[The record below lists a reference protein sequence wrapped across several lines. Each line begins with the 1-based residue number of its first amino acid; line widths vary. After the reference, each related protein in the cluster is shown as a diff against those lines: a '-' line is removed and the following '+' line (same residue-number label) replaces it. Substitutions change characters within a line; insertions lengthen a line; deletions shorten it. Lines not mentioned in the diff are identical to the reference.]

1 MEKSPVSAVKRRR
14 RPAKSCNPC
23 RLRKLKCDLG
33 FPVCGTCKRAR
44 ASLSCVYTSDSRANH
59 ARESTAAK
67 RPRLEDESGQPT
79 AGDSASKAADSGS
92 KLSSHSPAPTLGVD
106 TTDKQRNEA
115 IVSSQKHG
123 NHIRLR
129 LRNGRD
135 KTRIFGPSHWI
146 HMAEVLPSIPSNWDT
161 KEVDINLDTYN
172 INGNITDLVDMFME
186 IRSTRRKIKSRAAHA
201 ESVHHRSLADR
212 FPESGV
218 CYELISHYADYIQP
232 MYRVL
237 HMPSF
242 SQDYQGFRNEPES
255 ASTAFIMQLA
265 LVLAIGSTFY
275 SSDDRFHI
283 RERAQVWILSVQSW
297 IMGPGSK
304 STNTLPGLQ
313 IYILLLLSK
322 QTTCNSGGLTWVSTG
337 SLLTMALSMGL
348 HHEPARFAS
357 LTPFQREMRK
367 RLWIATLELCV
378 QHHVDSSIPIP
389 LCESDT
395 VVPEILNVDDESIHT
410 DSEHEPTPKE
420 SFTDASIQ
428 IQLTSSLALRLKIA
442 RMLNGV
448 EQNYSFGQIL
458 ELGAQLRNSCRQLS
472 DFFSPG
478 SRVMPGASEKNAAH
492 FHHKFLNTLLRR
504 YIILL
509 HQRYMIESL
518 DDPAFYIARKICVDA
533 AQAIV
538 EDLNPANH
546 TVELLQLAAAGR
558 GTFKGPFSLHVIL
571 VLSLELFM
579 LFRDDNGGNATSSRV
594 DQLDMMQGDARDSTR
609 GLLRNLA
616 DGSKELMRA
625 GSVSSKNFNFITAVL
640 AETEAMEQGQCTK
653 TAVFNAL
660 RGSLRETLD
669 IFQELHGSL
678 SMTCQSYETVTELD
692 TASLDLESF
701 DLLNWDISDLL
712 YMPECES

>member
-1 MEKSPVSAVKRRR
+1 
-14 RPAKSCNPC
+14 
-23 RLRKLKCDLG
+23 
-33 FPVCGTCKRAR
+33 
-44 ASLSCVYTSDSRANH
+44 
-59 ARESTAAK
+59 
-67 RPRLEDESGQPT
+67 
-79 AGDSASKAADSGS
+79 
-92 KLSSHSPAPTLGVD
+92 
-106 TTDKQRNEA
+106 
-115 IVSSQKHG
+115 
-123 NHIRLR
+123 
-129 LRNGRD
+129 
-135 KTRIFGPSHWI
+135 
-146 HMAEVLPSIPSNWDT
+146 MAEVLPSIPSNWDA
-161 KEVDINLDTYN
+161 KEADVNLDAYN
-172 INGNITDLVDMFME
+172 LNGNINDVVDMFME
-186 IRSTRRKIKSRAAHA
+186 IRNTRRKIKSRAIHA
-201 ESVHHRSLADR
+201 EIVHHRTLADR
-212 FPESGV
+212 FPESDIGK
-218 CYELISHYADYIQP
+218 ELISHYADYIQP

-242 SQDYQGFRNEPES
+242 SQDYRLFKNEPES

-275 SSDDRFHI
+275 SRDDKFHI
-283 RERAQVWILSVQSW
+283 RERAQVWILSAQSW

-313 IYILLLLSK
+313 IYILLLLSR

-378 QHHVDSSIPIP
+378 QHHVDSSIPIT

-395 VVPEILNVDDESIHT
+395 VIPEILNVDEESIHFV
-410 DSEHEPTPKE
+410 SEYEPTPKV

-428 IQLTSSLALRLKIA
+428 IQLASSLALRLKVA
-442 RMLNGV
+442 RILNGV
-448 EQNYSFGQIL
+448 EQRYSFDQIL
-458 ELGAQLRNSCRQLS
+458 ELGAKLRSSCRQLS
-472 DFFSPG
+472 DFFSPD
-478 SRVMPGASEKNAAH
+478 SRIMPGASEKSTAH
-492 FHHKFLNTLLRR
+492 FHQKFLNTLLRR

-509 HQRYMIESL
+509 HQNYMIESL
-518 DDPAFYIARKICVDA
+518 ENPAFYIARKICVDA

-538 EDLNPANH
+538 ADLKPANH

-558 GTFKGPFSLHVIL
+558 CTFKGPFSLHVIL
-571 VLSLELFM
+571 VLCLDLFM
-579 LFRDDNGGNATSSRV
+579 LFRDDNGGDATSSRV
-594 DQLDMMQGDARDSTR
+594 DQLDKIRGDARDSNR
-609 GLLRNLA
+609 KLLRSLA

-640 AETEAMEQGQCTK
+640 AETEAMEQSQCTK

-669 IFQELHGSL
+669 IFQELHTSQD
-678 SMTCQSYETVTELD
+678 MTCESYDTATELE
-692 TASLDLESF
+692 TASFDLESF

-712 YMPECES
+712 YMPEVES